1 MFEPAGLV
9 DLLAQVL
16 RCREPRALLEAL
28 TIDEEGAC
36 GFPAGRTFLY
46 MRGDAGLHRHPAES
60 DDDCDHLLDAVHDAL
75 RTGRRTLLNA
85 AGWQTHVLPLSCEG
99 PPWGALAVALD
110 GGSGDGAWRD
120 RPEALDVLAECC
132 ARALS
137 AHAGGREHADGAA
150 HAGGA
155 AHTDGP
161 AHADGTRLE
170 EAAQAAHAG
179 VFAWDFTADNVYWD
193 ERTCAI
199 YGVDPAAFDG
209 KGETFFALLYPDDVP
224 VLQAAIARV
233 TEEVVTAQARGAA
246 EEAGRYHLGYRVRHA
261 DGSVHSVAEFGRV
274 ILDDQGRPAR
284 ALGLVM
290 ETGAEHDR
298 SPRGSVS
305 ADSSRDSFLF
315 TLTRALSQAIT
326 VQDVTR
332 VMTQLAR
339 PALGAENLVLG
350 IEEAGRLTIV
360 GETAVAPSLSHLRG
374 PAHTVMAMAALQE
387 QALFIEDLSRHTG
400 PELAELAAT
409 GDVPP
414 RSWVVLSLGSTD
426 HITGACLIAFAGP
439 RKFDSG
445 ERTFYTA
452 VAVILTQSLER
463 ALLFDTEHQRATDLQ
478 EAMLPRHL
486 PTLDSLKVHSRYL
499 PGTQGMHIGGDW
511 YDLLPLRDGTA
522 ALVIG
527 DVQGHDAHASAVMG
541 QLRVAL
547 RACAEAGLPPGALL
561 GQVNRVL
568 CDLDTDRFATCTYL
582 VLDPKAGT
590 LLGARAGHLHP
601 LRIQRGVVSE
611 VVLTGGPPLGVDPAA
626 VFPTTTTAV
635 AGDEALVLF
644 TDGLVERRDAD
655 IDVCVRNMIDD
666 IHRWGNLSEQEVDLG
681 ELVEF
686 LAGRDAPERI
696 DDVALLA
703 VQRVAGAGA

>member
-1 MFEPAGLV
+1 MVEPAGLRN
-9 DLLAQVL
+9 LLARVL
-16 RCREPRALLEAL
+16 RCRDPQALLEAL
-28 TIDEEGAC
+28 TLADDSAGAL
-36 GFPAGRTFLY
+36 PAGRTFLY
-46 MRGDAGLHRHPAES
+46 VQDRTGLHRRPAPADGSGDADS
-60 DDDCDHLLDAVHDAL
+60 DRALDATAREVL
-75 RTGRRTLLNA
+75 RTGRRTQPDG
-85 AGWQTHVLPLSCEG
+85 AGPRTHALPLSSDGQVRGVLVVSLEG
-99 PPWGALAVALD
+99 GGADGVCHEHPEVLD
-110 GGSGDGAWRD
+110 
-120 RPEALDVLAECC
+120 LVAECC
-132 ARALS
+132 AHVL
-137 AHAGGREHADGAA
+137 AA
-150 HAGGA
+150 HSCDATLG
-155 AHTDGP
+155 
-161 AHADGTRLE
+161 
-170 EAAQAAHAG
+170 EAAEAARAG
-179 VFAWDFTADNVYWD
+179 VFAWDFMADNVYWD

-199 YGVDPAAFDG
+199 YGVDPATFDG
-209 KGETFFALLYPDDVP
+209 AGDTFFALLHPDDVP

-233 TEEVVTAQARGAA
+233 TEEAVSAPAHGAA
-246 EEAGRYHLGYRVRHA
+246 EDAGRYHLGYRILHP
-261 DGSVHSVAEFGRV
+261 DGSVHAVTEFGRV
-274 ILDDQGRPAR
+274 IMDDQGRPTR
-284 ALGLVM
+284 AVGLVM
-290 ETGAEHDR
+290 ETGDGTDR

-315 TLTRALSQAIT
+315 TLTRALSQAVT
-326 VQDVTR
+326 VRDVTR

-339 PALGAENLVLG
+339 PALGAENLLLG

-360 GETAVAPSLSHLRG
+360 GETAIPTALSHLRG
-374 PAHTVMAMAALQE
+374 PAHTVMALAARQE

-414 RSWVVLSLGSTD
+414 RSWVVLSLGSVD
-426 HITGACLIAFAGP
+426 QVTGACLIAFARP
-439 RKFDSG
+439 RKFDAG

-463 ALLFDTEHQRATDLQ
+463 ARLFDTEHQRATDLQ

-486 PTLDSLKVHSRYL
+486 PALDSLTVHSRYL

-511 YDLLPLRDGTA
+511 YDILSLRDGTA

-582 VLDPKAGT
+582 VLDPQGGELKG
-590 LLGARAGHLHP
+590 GRAGHLHP
-601 LRIQRGVVSE
+601 LRIHRGAVSE
-611 VVLTGGPPLGVDPAA
+611 VVLAGGPPLGVDPAA
-626 VFPTTTTAV
+626 VFPTTTTGM

-644 TDGLVERRDAD
+644 TDGLVERRNAD
-655 IDVCVRNMIDD
+655 IDVCVREMIDD
-666 IHRWGNLSEQEVDLG
+666 IHRWAAASEDGLDLG
-681 ELVEF
+681 QLVDF
-686 LAGRDAPERI
+686 LARRDAPERI

-703 VQRVAGAGA
+703 VQRVSSTDM